1 MSSDLSKLLNRQITG
16 KKLKALIDEQ
26 KRKIWKEQ
34 ELLHNMQQKN
44 PKDYIVI
51 YMSNRDELE
60 ELQIHCK
67 KKSLEKWLKKII
79 QSHNLSV

>member
-16 KKLKALIDEQ
+16 KKLKKLIDEQ

-44 PKDYIVI
+44 PKGYIVC
-51 YMSNRDELE
+51 YMSNHDELE
-60 ELQIHCK
+60 GLQIHCK
-67 KKSLEKWLKKII
+67 KESLEKWLKKII
-79 QSHNLSV
+79 ESHSLSV